1 MRALISIVIALV
13 IAFGIYRLYLTRV
26 QPEGHG
32 TAPTQAITITGVQN
46 DLLAI
51 AQAERLYLAEHGS
64 YASLEELISSG
75 ALLMQKPGR
84 EGYTYS
90 VETSANSFTVTA
102 RYSGPPGQRYP
113 TLAIDQT
120 MQILRLD

>member
-1 MRALISIVIALV
+1 MRTVISIAIVLL

-51 AQAERLYLAEHGS
+51 AQAERIYFAEHGS
-64 YASLEELISSG
+64 YASIEDLISRG
-75 ALLMQKPGR
+75 TLFMAKPGR
-84 EGYTYS
+84 DGYTYS
-90 VETSANSFTVTA
+90 LETSGNSFTVTA
-102 RYSGPPGQRYP
+102 RHSGPPGQRYP

-120 MQILRLD
+120 MQIRRLE

>member
-1 MRALISIVIALV
+1 MRALISFVIALV

-51 AQAERLYLAEHGS
+51 AKAELIYFAEHGS
-64 YASLEELISSG
+64 YASIEDLISRG
-75 ALLMQKPGR
+75 TLFMAKPGR
-84 EGYTYS
+84 DGYTYS
-90 VETSANSFTVTA
+90 LETAANSFTVTA
-102 RYSGPPGQRYP
+102 RHS
-113 TLAIDQT
+113 
-120 MQILRLD
+120 